1 MATAYSKCYDPT
13 GARYG
18 IPTYPWRYAPDG
30 LATRRQLR
38 AKDLRPGGQPV
49 CAQLMLRHR
58 GRKSGAMVA
67 YLYREDLA
75 KPVRPMTSRKWGA
88 LALYARAG
96 RATFGRNLDGYW
108 TATYD
113 HAHSRVS
120 GVLIV
125 DNPAPWTWTKN
136 APVLW
141 QSPDPKSLPAPVL
154 PTWAGYRRLNHRYE
168 RKPGNYLA
176 FLGLAAALCCY
187 KRLLKLT
194 M

>member
-38 AKDLRPGGQPV
+38 AKGLRPGGQPV

-88 LALYARAG
+88 LALAMLAR
-96 RATFGRNLDGYW
+96 RTCPICQV
-108 TATYD
+108 TY
-113 HAHSRVS
+113 SYCMPTS
-120 GVLIV
+120 LGCCVLCAYP
-125 DNPAPWTWTKN
+125 DTTSANCG
-136 APVLW
+136 
-141 QSPDPKSLPAPVL
+141 SP
-154 PTWAGYRRLNHRYE
+154 RR
-168 RKPGNYLA
+168 G
-176 FLGLAAALCCY
+176 
-187 KRLLKLT
+187 
-194 M
+194 